1 MFNWIMQPLF
11 DRGQGILQPALT
23 ELIVKGVYFDEVST
37 LLKVMCFD
45 TGLNAATEYDTLNQ
59 TSLTSG
65 LTTSAWGRVRDYDI
79 DTATLHNSCVDVY
92 CVANSVVAAA
102 ARGDVTVIGK
112 IVGITKVGSAAH
124 VAGQGL
130 VPSMGTIGTLA
141 PHAAISATLV
151 AGARNRKVVARCINA
166 VTAATATVHFN
177 GFGWGTVWTNVAVGA
192 D

>member
-45 TGLNAATEYDTLNQ
+45 TALVAATEYDTINQ
-59 TSLTSG
+59 TSMTSG
-65 LTTSAWGRVRDYDI
+65 LTTSAFGRVRDYDI
-79 DTATLHNSCVDVY
+79 DTATLHNSAVDIY
-92 CVANSVVAAA
+92 CVANAVVASG
-102 ARGDVTVIGK
+102 ARGDVTVLGK

-124 VAGQGL
+124 VAGQGFL
-130 VPSMGTIGTLA
+130 PSMGTIGTLA
-141 PHAAISATLV
+141 PHTTLPTTLV
-151 AGARNRKVVARCINA
+151 AGARTRKVIARALNA

-177 GFGWGTVWTNVAVGA
+177 GFGWGVDLTNVAVGA